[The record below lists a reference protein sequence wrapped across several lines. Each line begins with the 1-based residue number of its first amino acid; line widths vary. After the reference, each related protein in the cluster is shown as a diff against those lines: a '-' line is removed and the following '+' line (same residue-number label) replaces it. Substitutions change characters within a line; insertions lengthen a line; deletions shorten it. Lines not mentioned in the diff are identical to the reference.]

1 VRVALGQINTTV
13 GDFAGNVRRILE
25 VAREAR
31 ARGADIVLLPEC
43 AVCGYPPR
51 DLLQDGGFLAENAR
65 AVREVARA
73 APDLA
78 VVVGFAERNR
88 MKQGKPARNA
98 AAICRGGRVVGT
110 YRKCLLP
117 AYDVFDEERNFE
129 PGHRPRPH
137 LFDESPLAIT
147 ICEDIWND
155 PRFWPQPLYGR
166 DPVQALLRQGSR
178 AILNISASPWTL
190 GKARLRFE
198 MLQARAVREGVPVA
212 YCNQVG
218 GNDDLVF
225 DGNSFAVDAQG
236 RMLARAKAFEEDVVC
251 FDLFARGMS
260 VGEIEQDSDASR
272 VRPALVLG
280 LRDYMRKCGFTK
292 AVLGLSGG
300 IDSAV
305 TAAVAVEALGANN
318 VLGVAMPS
326 PFSSAG
332 SLRDAEEAAR
342 RLGMEFQVVP
352 IEPIYNAYLDS
363 LAALFEGRP
372 FDVTEENIQARIRGD
387 ILMAIS
393 NKFGHIVLST
403 GNKSEVAVGYCTLY
417 GDMSGGLSVL
427 SDVPKTLVYEVAAE
441 INSGC
446 EVIPGEIIKKPPS
459 AELRPDQKDSDSLPP
474 YEVLDPILRA
484 HVEELLPVA
493 GIVARGYPREVVERI
508 IAMVERNE
516 YKRGQAPPGIKVT
529 SKAFGTG
536 RRMPIAK
543 VRTSAAGHDVGR

>member
-1 VRVALGQINTTV
+1 MRVALGQINTTV

-25 VAREAR
+25 VAREAK
-31 ARGADIVLLPEC
+31 ARGADVVLLPEC

-51 DLLQDGGFLAENAR
+51 DLLQDGAFLAENAR

-78 VVVGFAERNR
+78 VIVGFAERNR
-88 MKQGKPARNA
+88 SRKGKPARNA
-98 AAICRGGRVVGT
+98 AALCRGGRVLGV

-129 PGHRPRPH
+129 PGHRPRP
-137 LFDESPLAIT
+137 LALDDTPLGVT

-166 DPVQALLRQGSR
+166 DPVKALLGRGAR
-178 AILNISASPWTL
+178 AILNVSASPWTL

-198 MLQARAVREGVPVA
+198 MLRARAVRESVPVA

-225 DGNSFAVDAQG
+225 DGNSFAVDAEG

-251 FDLFARGMS
+251 FDLFARGMK

-272 VRPALVLG
+272 VRAALVLG
-280 LRDYMRKCGFTK
+280 LRDYVRKCGFGK

-305 TAAVAVEALGANN
+305 TAALAVEALGPVN

-326 PFSSAG
+326 PFSSEG

-342 RLGMEFQVVP
+342 RLGIGFRVVP
-352 IEPIYNAYLDS
+352 IAPIYDAYLAGLEDV
-363 LAALFEGRP
+363 LEGRP

-387 ILMAIS
+387 ILMAVS

-441 INSGC
+441 INARD
-446 EVIPGEIIKKPPS
+446 EIIPSAIIEKPPS
-459 AELRPDQKDSDSLPP
+459 AELRPDQKDTDSLPP
-474 YEVLDPILRA
+474 YDVLDPILRA
-484 HVEELLPVA
+484 HVEELQPMEE
-493 GIVARGYPREVVERI
+493 IVARGYPRDVVERVVTL
-508 IAMVERNE
+508 VERNE
-516 YKRGQAPPGIKVT
+516 YKRVQAAPGIKVT

-543 VRTSAAGHDVGR
+543 VRTSVKRS